1 MPSEVPSATASALA
15 LDAPEDAVPVEE
27 VELPMDGKALGI
39 SGTPWWDPLGTLG
52 SPEKMQI
59 ESD

>member
-1 MPSEVPSATASALA
+1 LA

>member
-27 VELPMDGKALGI
+27 VELPMDGKALG
-39 SGTPWWDPLGTLG
+39 PPDPLGPPGTLG

-59 ESD
+59 EPD